1 MIMIKVLLAWA
12 LLSAAIGIGITA
24 LRQLTGKQKW
34 QLTKLVAYA
43 TMCSLVA
50 VVLLG
55 IVVVLF

>member
-1 MIMIKVLLAWA
+1 MIKIVTMWLI
-12 LLSAAIGIGITA
+12 LSVAIGFGIIA
-24 LRQLTGKQKW
+24 FRQLGGKQQW
-34 QLTKLVAYA
+34 QLTKLLAYA